1 MLENFVLTPDYLTP
15 STSSPFAAVVVSI
28 LTIAALLWTLAPR
41 VTSHP
46 FFRTRNY
53 GIAVAFFVLA
63 LSASATFAAESE
75 TVPALWPSSGDWP
88 SYSCQ
93 SFTCNCSVQSPGN
106 ANWAFDVDST
116 TVPYTWP
123 ETPNPPPVSH
133 AKQIGGWNNG
143 TTNTSTRCWVKTVQP
158 YCPAGYEWAGGEL
171 CRKQSPCASKGG
183 QSVDDGSLDF
193 GDGANKKLSMS
204 FPRRDDDN
212 YVGQTFCS
220 GGCLAA
226 VDKEVGSSGGYFD
239 GKYVGQFS
247 AKFSGQACPPASPQV
262 SPKTTPALIPK
273 TTPEY
278 DCLAK
283 GMAYG
288 YVNETVKCVPKT
300 TTKETEK
307 KTSETI
313 KADGSKTKETRSD
326 NTVCA
331 AGVCTTTTTIITT
344 EYNSSGTETGTST
357 KTESS
362 SKPDPNSG
370 LGTGGAGTS
379 KDGMACGGPGQPVC
393 AVKVDEAGTPS
404 DLAGINANKGAFESA
419 MDQWATKFSE
429 VASPKQWGVV
439 WNYQL
444 PQGSCTAL
452 QFGVRQFTASF
463 DICKPLG
470 YVRDLWQY
478 VMCVLTGLYI
488 WRSCRDALNIT

>member
-1 MLENFVLTPDYLTP
+1 MLEKSVLIPDYLTP

-28 LTIAALLWTLAPR
+28 LIIAALLWTLAPR
-41 VTSHP
+41 ATSQR
-46 FFRTRNY
+46 FSLTRKC
-53 GIAVAFFVLA
+53 GIAAAFFVLA
-63 LSASATFAAESE
+63 LSASVTFAAEPE
-75 TVPALWPSSGDWP
+75 TVSAVWPSANDYPTCSGAAFSCNRTCSGGSSNYSWSVGSGSVAVAYPQP
-88 SYSCQ
+88 SPSSPKPYGKAVYGWSDQNTYTSC
-93 SFTCNCSVQSPGN
+93 FVYP
-106 ANWAFDVDST
+106 D
-116 TVPYTWP
+116 
-123 ETPNPPPVSH
+123 
-133 AKQIGGWNNG
+133 K
-143 TTNTSTRCWVKTVQP
+143 P
-158 YCPAGYEWAGGEL
+158 YCPSGYEWAGGDL

-183 QSVDDGSLDF
+183 QPVDDGSLDF
-193 GDGANKKLSMS
+193 GDGSNQKLSMS
-204 FPRRDDDN
+204 FTTRSDDN

-226 VDKEVGSSGGYFD
+226 VDKEVGGAGGTFE
-239 GKYVGQFS
+239 GKYYGQFS
-247 AKFSGQACPPASPQV
+247 AKFSGQGCAPASPQV

-444 PQGSCTAL
+444 PQGACTAL
-452 QFGVRQFTASF
+452 QFGVRQFTASL

-478 VMCVLTGLYI
+478 VMCFLTGLYI

>member
-1 MLENFVLTPDYLTP
+1 MLEKSVLIPDYLINT
-15 STSSPFAAVVVSI
+15 TSGPFVALAVSI
-28 LTIAALLWTLAPR
+28 LITAALLWILDPLEMFPNSSPIR
-41 VTSHP
+41 K
-46 FFRTRNY
+46 Y
-53 GIAVAFFVLA
+53 GIVVAFFVLA
-63 LSASATFAAESE
+63 LSASVTFA
-75 TVPALWPSSGDWP
+75 GDRYTLD
-88 SYSCQ
+88 SYSSAVAKCTAQ
-93 SFTCNCSVQSPGN
+93 RSTWLEPCVLVTDACPLNQNGGSCSEGAKGKFLSADGINSGYITQHVQYEYCSNALPTWNGSTCVL
-106 ANWAFDVDST
+106 DD
-116 TVPYTWP
+116 
-123 ETPNPPPVSH
+123 
-133 AKQIGGWNNG
+133 
-143 TTNTSTRCWVKTVQP
+143 
-158 YCPAGYEWAGGEL
+158 
-171 CRKQSPCASKGG
+171 PCKNKGG
-183 QSVDDGSLDF
+183 QPVDDGSLDF
-193 GDGANKKLSMS
+193 GDGSNQKLSMS
-204 FPRRDDDN
+204 FTARSDDN

-226 VDKEVGSSGGYFD
+226 VDKEVGGAGGTFE
-239 GKYVGQFS
+239 GKYYGQFS
-247 AKFSGQACPPASPQV
+247 AKFSGQSCAPASPQV

-444 PQGSCTAL
+444 PQGACTAL
-452 QFGVRQFTASF
+452 QFGVRQFTASL

-478 VMCVLTGLYI
+478 VMCFLTGLYI